1 MADFVRVQIVLFT
14 LCAMNELFFVAL
26 YLLAFDDPLD
36 LSFTEFFQ
44 ARPKPNSNT
53 LPRSAVGNDQW
64 PACAMEAARY
74 VFKVPFV
81 FQSIYLLYASPFGA
95 NKLASRYPK
104 ILAAVCFLPVL
115 LKEVINVV
123 QLVNA
128 SRWLAEGDVA
138 ERRRKA
144 K

>member
-1 MADFVRVQIVLFT
+1 
-14 LCAMNELFFVAL
+14 
-26 YLLAFDDPLD
+26 
-36 LSFTEFFQ
+36 
-44 ARPKPNSNT
+44 
-53 LPRSAVGNDQW
+53 
-64 PACAMEAARY
+64 MEAARY